1 MAKPTQNGVVDVE
14 TEHESSEYS
23 DWYVLFVQSGK
34 EEFMAEHCQNELG
47 EALPARFFVPKYQV
61 MMQYA
66 HIWEIRERVLFPGYI
81 FIETD
86 EIIRVQQ
93 GLWRIPYYKRMLGRD
108 EEEIHPITVREKQRL
123 CLLMNDDGVIEA
135 SYGYKDGERIEIAK
149 GALVGHEAEIQ
160 RIDRHKRT
168 ATVEME
174 LLGKSVKMNL
184 GLELANGE

>member
-1 MAKPTQNGVVDVE
+1 MWKLSMKAANTATGMFSLFNRARRSSWQN
-14 TEHESSEYS
+14 T
-23 DWYVLFVQSGK
+23 
-34 EEFMAEHCQNELG
+34 
-47 EALPARFFVPKYQV
+47 ARMSLERRSLRDSLCPSQV
-61 MMQYA
+61 MMQFA

-174 LLGKSVKMNL
+174 LLGKCVKMNL
-184 GLELANGE
+184 GLELANRE